1 MAENILK
8 GFLEAYKTGKISE
21 TEAEEKI
28 LRLFYEEGEFFLL
41 DIHREKRIGFP
52 EIIFAEGKETGH
64 LLAIIEKVL
73 TKKDVVFV
81 SQIDTEKEKKIRKNF
96 PKNTI
101 EKAGKLLVIKK
112 KKSNSREA
120 LGTVGIIT
128 AGTSDIPYAEE
139 CSLIL
144 TELGVKVITSY
155 DSGAAG
161 MHRPHL
167 SLKQVK
173 DSQVLIIFAG
183 MEGVLPTLI
192 ASLTDH
198 PVIAVPTPIGYGYG
212 GAGEGAL
219 TTMLQTC
226 VPGVMVVNIG
236 NTIGAAA
243 GAIRI
248 LRAIRKNH
256 DQ

>member
-101 EKAGKLLVIKK
+101 KKAGKLLVIKK
-112 KKSNSREA
+112 KKNR
-120 LGTVGIIT
+120 
-128 AGTSDIPYAEE
+128 
-139 CSLIL
+139 
-144 TELGVKVITSY
+144 
-155 DSGAAG
+155 
-161 MHRPHL
+161 
-167 SLKQVK
+167 
-173 DSQVLIIFAG
+173 
-183 MEGVLPTLI
+183 
-192 ASLTDH
+192 
-198 PVIAVPTPIGYGYG
+198 
-212 GAGEGAL
+212 
-219 TTMLQTC
+219 
-226 VPGVMVVNIG
+226 N
-236 NTIGAAA
+236 
-243 GAIRI
+243 
-248 LRAIRKNH
+248 KN
-256 DQ
+256 